1 MKPKTNVLR
10 TLNQKHVLNLYMRLF
25 NFLLIIFG
33 KNHGSDPDPSHWSW
47 SSTRGNWKHQEGKRR
62 HDAMCCCQ
70 KQTIERED
78 IWRDETWCNNFFFQQ
93 KHFYLMGKSRSP
105 WVGETEAI
113 ADGLEGGIFMS
124 LWHQLQ
130 QQEHS
135 HYNCGSGSAF
145 SFPHGSESRKE
156 NFSYKNRKNINWK
169 CIQIFVNLHNL

>member
-1 MKPKTNVLR
+1 MGRIRILV
-10 TLNQKHVLNLYMRLF
+10 
-25 NFLLIIFG
+25 I
-33 KNHGSDPDPSHWSW
+33 DPDPKLVATGSIKKG
-47 SSTRGNWKHQEGKRR
+47 REDMMQCVVVKNRQLKGKRY
-62 HDAMCCCQ
+62 
-70 KQTIERED
+70 
-78 IWRDETWCNNFFFQQ
+78 DETWCNNFFFQQ

-169 CIQIFVNLHNL
+169 CIQIFVNLNNLYYFLFLSNLLFFFFN